1 MTSLEIGSIAKKLG
15 LLDTIK
21 QQKLSFF
28 IFAFISAPSR
38 PPDIL
43 IRGFHLEETKDK
55 KKTLQI
61 KAPEAQQYKK
71 EQILRALSP
80 QTIFFQNEDKE
91 LRLDSNEIYTSL
103 ESHDI
108 FFKGSTELKS
118 PEGFNI
124 QGENLR
130 YTHKK
135 KKILSDESLHF
146 VSTPEYK
153 QSFIEGW
160 GTGLEADLNQKIF
173 FIPKDVNFSF
183 LSKDSSAA
191 LSKIKGDSVRI
202 FREKG
207 WAQVEGNVAF
217 QNKDISL
224 RSDFLSISFD
234 PKGKKSTEEAKFQST
249 TQAHVV
255 ALFDNFKLSSKEIIL
270 TMKNRRNI
278 SFIEANGEVVL
289 TSDKGLEATTQSL
302 KIIDPEEK
310 SRRISF
316 IGNVYLK
323 QGTDE
328 AKCREATID
337 PNADNWTLKGDASF
351 QRGKDILSGEE
362 IHYSKTNNILEVKK
376 ASGQLQRNHVFGP
389 KK

>member
-1 MTSLEIGSIAKKLG
+1 LLDIAKKQ
-15 LLDTIK
+15 IFP
-21 QQKLSFF
+21 FF
-28 IFAFISAPSR
+28 VFAFISVPSR

-61 KAPEAQQYKK
+61 KAPEAQQFKK

-80 QTIFFQNEDKE
+80 QTIFFQNQDKE
-91 LRLDSNEIYTSL
+91 LRLDSSEIYTSL
-103 ESHDI
+103 ETRDI

-130 YTHKK
+130 YIHKNK
-135 KKILSDESLHF
+135 QILSDENLHF
-146 VSTPEYK
+146 ISTPDYK

-160 GTGLEADLNQKIF
+160 GTGLESNLNQKIF
-173 FIPKDVNFSF
+173 FIRKNVNFSF
-183 LSKDSSAA
+183 LSKDSSGT

-207 WAQVEGNVAF
+207 WAQVEGNVGF

-234 PKGKKSTEEAKFQST
+234 PKGKKQTEEAKFQST

-270 TMKNRRNI
+270 TLKNRKNI
-278 SFIEANGEVVL
+278 IFIEANGEVVL
-289 TSDKGLEATTQSL
+289 TNDKGLEASTQSL
-302 KIIDPEEK
+302 KILNPEEK
-310 SRRISF
+310 NRKISF
-316 IGNVYLK
+316 LGNVFLK

-328 AKCREATID
+328 AKCREASID
-337 PNADNWTLKGDASF
+337 PLADNWTLKGDASF

-362 IHYSKTNNILEVKK
+362 IQYSKTNSILEIKK
-376 ASGQLQRNHVFGP
+376 ASGQLQKSHVFKS